1 MYILLCV
8 VLFMGNNI
16 YIWRGLWDIQDLVET
31 NNIIL
36 KTATGSIL
44 TMHYQ
49 KKGFR
54 KEKGSFKKFLR
65 LQNQHSSIIII
76 GGKYFVLQFVF
87 FYWILLCKCIL
98 KILKITK
105 YMFGVLFEKIV
116 LWFASMSKY
125 NGIHISTTYLN

>member
-1 MYILLCV
+1 M
-8 VLFMGNNI
+8 
-16 YIWRGLWDIQDLVET
+16 QDLVET

-65 LQNQHSSIIII
+65 LQNQHSNNIIII
-76 GGKYFVLQFVF
+76 GGKYFVLQFEF
-87 FYWILLCKCIL
+87 FY
-98 KILKITK
+98 
-105 YMFGVLFEKIV
+105 
-116 LWFASMSKY
+116 
-125 NGIHISTTYLN
+125 